1 MTHLSKLNLPSKLN
15 TKLKTEANQSLERT
29 PLERFLFECRQ
40 HSIEELKN
48 LRAEIA
54 EDFQKSSSYK
64 QQWGILDRMGV
75 QKNIDYQTGE

>member
-1 MTHLSKLNLPSKLN
+1 
-15 TKLKTEANQSLERT
+15 
-29 PLERFLFECRQ
+29 LFECRQ

>member
-1 MTHLSKLNLPSKLN
+1 VIIQPKWGFVAL
-15 TKLKTEANQSLERT
+15 LK
-29 PLERFLFECRQ
+29 RFLFECRQ

-64 QQWGILDRMGV
+64 QQWRILDRMNRMGV
-75 QKNIDYQTGE
+75 QKNHRSPDG